1 MQKVL
6 KLLGAIFMIIGLVFV
21 ALGTGLVLAA
31 REPVLFVFAA
41 MGMVFFFVGI
51 GMMAALSRRR
61 RLRLW
66 LEENGRTIQADIIG
80 VQYDTRVR
88 LNGRCPLVL
97 QCQART
103 LPTARSM
110 SLRATVCGLTPR
122 PFWTAGPP
130 CRCWWTPTTTTGTT
144 SAPRASCP
152 NRGNTSSIEGN
163 LHLWIFWET
172 MT

>member
-97 QCQART
+97 QCQARNSADGKVYVFESDSLWFDPT
-103 LPTARSM
+103 PFLDGRTVLPVLVDPDNYR
-110 SLRATVCGLTPR
+110 RYHVCT
-122 PFWTAGPP
+122 
-130 CRCWWTPTTTTGTT
+130 
-144 SAPRASCP
+144 
-152 NRGNTSSIEGN
+152 EGI
-163 LHLWIFWET
+163 LPEQG
-172 MT
+172 

>member
-51 GMMAALSRRR
+51 GMMAALSRGRKLRR
-61 RLRLW
+61 W
-66 LEENGRTIQADIIG
+66 LDENGRTIQADIIG

-97 QCQART
+97 QCQAVNSADGKVYVFESDSLWFDPTPFLDGQTTMPVLVDPDDYHRYQMLT
-103 LPTARSM
+103 EGILPEK
-110 SLRATVCGLTPR
+110 G
-122 PFWTAGPP
+122 
-130 CRCWWTPTTTTGTT
+130 
-144 SAPRASCP
+144 
-152 NRGNTSSIEGN
+152 
-163 LHLWIFWET
+163 
-172 MT
+172 